1 MPCHQ
6 QQTGAVTALLLP
18 MCCYVLLFL
27 SPEAQKQIVLF
38 IALAL
43 IRKRIIITA
52 QVLKE
57 VHLIGLKVDKSALGQ
72 SIEAISITQ
81 CTHNKP
87 YLTTPR
93 YSTAAAA
100 AAASISVGITYLCI
114 RIIPSINNTSIED
127 AK

>member
-1 MPCHQ
+1 M
-6 QQTGAVTALLLP
+6 
-18 MCCYVLLFL
+18 
-27 SPEAQKQIVLF
+27 LF